1 MNGIVVGLLPGVLW
15 MVAVIF
21 AVSIITITVS
31 RGHLFTPRRR
41 RPPVDPVDPV
51 DWAMVKTHFLSF
63 AAALIPFPVLTF
75 TADLMDARML
85 AFYDHAQLPG
95 AIIIFVL
102 VLLELI
108 AMYLQARN
116 ASETE
121 MGKRL
126 GVASHR
132 NKDDVAK

>member
-1 MNGIVVGLLPGVLW
+1 MIVRNCPEQ
-15 MVAVIF
+15 
-21 AVSIITITVS
+21 S
-31 RGHLFTPRRR
+31 
-41 RPPVDPVDPV
+41 
-51 DWAMVKTHFLSF
+51 SF
-63 AAALIPFPVLTF
+63 A
-75 TADLMDARML
+75 
-85 AFYDHAQLPG
+85 
-95 AIIIFVL
+95 L

-121 MGKRL
+121 MDKRL

>member
-31 RGHLFTPRRR
+31 RGHLFTPKRR
-41 RPPVDPVDPV
+41 RPPVDPVD
-51 DWAMVKTHFLSF
+51 WSMVKTHF
-63 AAALIPFPVLTF
+63 LTF

-95 AIIIFVL
+95 AIIIFAL

-121 MGKRL
+121 MDKRL

>member
-1 MNGIVVGLLPGVLW
+1 MNGLVVGLLPGVLW

-31 RGHLFTPRRR
+31 RGHLFTPKRR
-41 RPPVDPVDPV
+41 RPPVDPVD
-51 DWAMVKTHFLSF
+51 WSMVKTHFMSF

-75 TADLMDARML
+75 TADLMDADML
-85 AFYDHAQLPG
+85 AFYAQLPG

-102 VLLELI
+102 VLLEII

-121 MGKRL
+121 MDRRL

-132 NKDDVAK
+132 NKDDIK

>member
-31 RGHLFTPRRR
+31 RGHLFTPKRRATAGR
-41 RPPVDPVDPV
+41 SGRLVDGENAFHVVCGGTDPVSRV
-51 DWAMVKTHFLSF
+51 DVYSGSD
-63 AAALIPFPVLTF
+63 V
-75 TADLMDARML
+75 ARML

-95 AIIIFVL
+95 AIIIFAL

-116 ASETE
+116 ASET
-121 MGKRL
+121 GN
-126 GVASHR
+126 G
-132 NKDDVAK
+132 

>member
-41 RPPVDPVDPV
+41 RPPVDPVD
-51 DWAMVKTHFLSF
+51 WAMVKTHFLSF
-63 AAALIPFPVLTF
+63 AAALIPFPVLT
-75 TADLMDARML
+75 
-85 AFYDHAQLPG
+85 
-95 AIIIFVL
+95 
-102 VLLELI
+102 VLLEII

-121 MGKRL
+121 MDRRL

-132 NKDDVAK
+132 NKDDIK

>member
-21 AVSIITITVS
+21 A
-31 RGHLFTPRRR
+31 
-41 RPPVDPVDPV
+41 
-51 DWAMVKTHFLSF
+51 
-63 AAALIPFPVLTF
+63 
-75 TADLMDARML
+75 ARML

-95 AIIIFVL
+95 AIIIFAL

-121 MGKRL
+121 MDKRL

>member
-41 RPPVDPVDPV
+41 RPPVDPVD
-51 DWAMVKTHFLSF
+51 WAMVKTHFLSF

-75 TADLMDARML
+75 TADLMDADML
-85 AFYDHAQLPG
+85 AFYDRAQLPG

-102 VLLELI
+102 VLLEII

-121 MGKRL
+121 MDRRL

-132 NKDDVAK
+132 NKDDIE

>member
-1 MNGIVVGLLPGVLW
+1 MVENAFPVVCGGTDP
-15 MVAVIF
+15 
-21 AVSIITITVS
+21 VS
-31 RGHLFTPRRR
+31 R
-41 RPPVDPVDPV
+41 VDVYSGFDGRGY
-51 DWAMVKTHFLSF
+51 
-63 AAALIPFPVLTF
+63 
-75 TADLMDARML
+75 ARV
-85 AFYDHAQLPG
+85 YDRAQLPG
-95 AIIIFVL
+95 AIIIFAL

-121 MGKRL
+121 MDKRL

>member
-41 RPPVDPVDPV
+41 RPPVDPVD
-51 DWAMVKTHFLSF
+51 WAMVKTHFLS
-63 AAALIPFPVLTF
+63 
-75 TADLMDARML
+75 
-85 AFYDHAQLPG
+85 PG
-95 AIIIFVL
+95 VIIIFVL

-121 MGKRL
+121 MDKRL

>member
-1 MNGIVVGLLPGVLW
+1 
-15 MVAVIF
+15 
-21 AVSIITITVS
+21 
-31 RGHLFTPRRR
+31 
-41 RPPVDPVDPV
+41 
-51 DWAMVKTHFLSF
+51 
-63 AAALIPFPVLTF
+63 
-75 TADLMDARML
+75 ML
-85 AFYDHAQLPG
+85 AFSRSTTTRNCPEQSSV
-95 AIIIFVL
+95 FVL

-121 MGKRL
+121 MDKRL